1 MGCPRSAVPR
11 SLRCSFSKA
20 IMARQDERKEED
32 VPLLGITMGDAAGI
46 GPEVIARSLSE
57 GRSRLRCRCI
67 IYGDREVFSSQLGD
81 VKLNVPFRCVES
93 PEEAVSG
100 GAEVSLLHCPRFP
113 MRHVNYGEMNARAA
127 ANAVGYIELATA
139 HAISSRI
146 DGMVTA
152 PINKASIRRAGF
164 PLDGHTNYLAEKAGV
179 SDYAMMFVGGGMRVV
194 LMTVHIPLA
203 AVSEKITRPAA
214 LAKIRLTHRC
224 LTTWFGIER
233 PRIAVC
239 GLNPHAGEEE
249 MFGKE
254 ESERLL
260 PAISTAESEGIA
272 VSGPYPADTVFNRCR
287 GGEFDA
293 VIAMYHD
300 QGLLPVKLLAF
311 NEGVNITIGLPF
323 VRTSPDHGTA
333 YDIAGKGVADPG
345 SMTAAIVLAAQIA
358 ATLKKSSPLGSE

>member
-1 MGCPRSAVPR
+1 MLPAVPR
-11 SLRCSFSKA
+11 SLRCRFSKA
-20 IMARQDERKEED
+20 TMAHRNERKKAD

-46 GPEVIARSLSE
+46 GPEVIARSLTPPE
-57 GRSRLRCRCI
+57 AGLRCRCI

-81 VKLNVPFRCVES
+81 LKLNVPFRCVES
-93 PEEAVSG
+93 PEEAASA
-100 GAEVSLLHCPRFP
+100 GAGVSLLHCPRFP
-113 MRHVNYGEMNARAA
+113 MSRVNYGKMDARAA
-127 ANAVGYIELATA
+127 ANAVGYIEQATA
-139 HAISSRI
+139 HALSSRI
-146 DGMVTA
+146 DALVTA

-164 PLDGHTNYLAEKAGV
+164 PLDGHTNYLAEKSGV
-179 SDYAMMFVGGGMRVV
+179 SDYAMMFVGGGLRVV

-203 AVSEKITRPAA
+203 AVSEKITQPAA
-214 LAKIRLTHRC
+214 LAKIRLTHRY
-224 LTTWFGIER
+224 LRAWFGIEE

-254 ESERLL
+254 EIERLL

-287 GGEFDA
+287 GGEFDV

-311 NEGVNITIGLPF
+311 NDGVNITIGLPF

-333 YDIAGKGVADPG
+333 YDIAGKGVAHPG
-345 SMTAAIVLAAQIA
+345 SMTSAILLAAEIA
-358 ATLKKSSPLGSE
+358 ARLKEPSPLGGG